1 MDDGA
6 NKHKD
11 NTVKS
16 RLVAGNNDSDQHPP
30 QEQSSVLIES
40 GGDASVSTTS
50 SPYVTR
56 PTLYQSLV
64 FRIPRTVD
72 VFGFVL
78 TLPQLGMVTGLS
90 FLILGGNGGLV
101 FVMAMGVYSVYNQ
114 LMASSMSLSS
124 SRGGNNGR
132 NRGVRWGGGRNVRG
146 VKDLPK
152 PPPSG

>member
-1 MDDGA
+1 MITDDGM
-6 NKHKD
+6 NKHKH

-16 RLVAGNNDSDQHPP
+16 RLVVGNNDSDPP
-30 QEQSSVLIES
+30 QETSSVLIES
-40 GGDASVSTTS
+40 GGGDASVSTTS
-50 SPYVTR
+50 SSYVTR

-78 TLPQLGMVTGLS
+78 TLPQLGMVTALS

-101 FVMAMGVYSVYNQ
+101 FVMAMGVYSLYNQ
-114 LMASSMSLSS
+114 LMASSSVS
-124 SRGGNNGR
+124 SRRGNNGR
-132 NRGVRWGGGRNVRG
+132 NGGVRWGGGRNVRG